1 VPDKETLTVMPNRR
15 LKEEVTESLKL
26 QKISSTLGVCF
37 GNEKCLRRQK
47 YFLQSFYTST
57 LTYRG
62 RNTGVEQRR
71 S

>member
-1 VPDKETLTVMPNRR
+1 VQDKETLTVMTNRR
-15 LKEEVTESLKL
+15 LKEVTESLKQ

-37 GNEKCLRRQK
+37 GNEKCLRREK
-47 YFLQSFYTST
+47 YFLQSCHTST

-62 RNTGVEQRR
+62 RNTGVEQGR